1 MIPRTSA
8 VVCLDCDMVTRP
20 TKEGRCGFCGSQ
32 AIYWLVRMI
41 ERKPPQTV
49 KA

>member
-1 MIPRTSA
+1 
-8 VVCLDCDMVTRP
+8 MVTRP